1 MSKPKQSEAILG
13 EKNYPLN
20 YSDEVVDVIA
30 MMSISDSSQIV
41 GSMALKSQQYS
52 GDYDLIE
59 IVDEKYKSKD
69 TALNAYVKK
78 FQNKIISLLD
88 TKDIYI
94 GDIKAGLVED
104 WIVIPENARLKNG
117 RIIDFD
123 KMDSLKKLDTL
134 KKDNVITS
142 DEYNYTKKMLSKKLT
157 IDTFL
162 QMKKEIRFHIVRW
175 TPEEVVKGVVVLR
188 NKKTMTLKEAFTSN
202 SIIKLDVVAY
212 INGRFTDF
220 SNIYILNYS
229 GKPIN
234 NVDISDEDSSIK
246 QDLMYFLSS
255 DSYYKAFKRLFSLV
269 RKEQNPILIQKLTAM
284 FNSDLGRLY
293 LLKTDIETLIFL
305 LDNFKHISSDKLNY
319 ELNQFRVRLG
329 TIYSIGKIGSDT
341 QLNMLVKLT
350 QLPNTPAGKDKL
362 KSQLELL
369 AEKYKKVLNNET
381 LIYAQANGLFPIP
394 KKYMA

>member
-1 MSKPKQSEAILG
+1 MNPLIKT
-13 EKNYPLN
+13 KNYPLN

-30 MMSISDSSQIV
+30 MMSISNSSQIV

-59 IVDEKYKSKD
+59 IVNEKYKSKD
-69 TALNAYVKK
+69 TALNAYVKT
-78 FQNKIISLLD
+78 FQSKIIKMLD

-104 WIVIPENARLKNG
+104 WIVIPEKAQIKNG
-117 RIIDFD
+117 RIINFN
-123 KMDSLKKLDTL
+123 KMESLKKLDTL
-134 KKDNVITS
+134 KKDNVITG

-175 TPEEVVKGVVVLR
+175 TPEEVLKGVVVLR
-188 NKKTMTLKEAFTSN
+188 NKKKMTLKEAFSSN
-202 SIIKLDVVAY
+202 SVIKLDIVAY
-212 INGRFTDF
+212 INGRFSDF
-220 SNIYILNYS
+220 SNIYILKYN
-229 GKPIN
+229 GIPIN
-234 NVDISDEDSSIK
+234 NVDLNEQSSIK

-255 DSYYKAFKRLFSLV
+255 DNYYKAFKRLFSLV
-269 RKEQNPILIQKLTAM
+269 RKEGVGNGSQQGDLLQKLTTM

-305 LDNFKHISSDKLNY
+305 LDNFKNISPEKLRY

-329 TIYSIGKIGSDT
+329 NIYSIDKVGTDKELES
-341 QLNMLVKLT
+341 LKKLT
-350 QLPNTPAGKDKL
+350 QLPTLTAGL
-362 KSQLELL
+362 KNKLELL
-369 AEKYKKVLNNET
+369 REKYTTILNKET
-381 LIYAQANGLFPIP
+381 LNYAEENSLLPIP
-394 KKYMA
+394 SKYKA

>member
-1 MSKPKQSEAILG
+1 MNPLIKT
-13 EKNYPLN
+13 KNYPLN

-30 MMSISDSSQIV
+30 MMSISNSSQIV

-59 IVDEKYKSKD
+59 IVNEKYKSKD
-69 TALNAYVKK
+69 TALNAYVKT
-78 FQNKIISLLD
+78 FQSKIIKMLD

-104 WIVIPENARLKNG
+104 WIVIPEKAQIKNG
-117 RIIDFD
+117 RIINFN
-123 KMDSLKKLDTL
+123 KMESLKKLDTL
-134 KKDNVITS
+134 KKDNVITG

-175 TPEEVVKGVVVLR
+175 TPEEVLKGVVVLR
-188 NKKTMTLKEAFTSN
+188 NKKKMTLKEAFSSN
-202 SIIKLDVVAY
+202 SVIKLDIVAY
-212 INGRFTDF
+212 INGRFSDF
-220 SNIYILNYS
+220 SNIYILKYN
-229 GKPIN
+229 GIPIN
-234 NVDISDEDSSIK
+234 NVDLNEQSSIK

-255 DSYYKAFKRLFSLV
+255 DNYYKAFKRLFSLV
-269 RKEQNPILIQKLTAM
+269 RKEGDKGEAVTLLQKLTTM

-305 LDNFKHISSDKLNY
+305 LDNFKNISPEKLRY

-329 TIYSIGKIGSDT
+329 NIYSIDKVGTDKELES
-341 QLNMLVKLT
+341 LKKLT
-350 QLPNTPAGKDKL
+350 QLPTLTAGL
-362 KSQLELL
+362 KNKLELL
-369 AEKYKKVLNNET
+369 REKYTTILNKET
-381 LIYAQANGLFPIP
+381 LNYAEENSLLPIP
-394 KKYMA
+394 SKYKA